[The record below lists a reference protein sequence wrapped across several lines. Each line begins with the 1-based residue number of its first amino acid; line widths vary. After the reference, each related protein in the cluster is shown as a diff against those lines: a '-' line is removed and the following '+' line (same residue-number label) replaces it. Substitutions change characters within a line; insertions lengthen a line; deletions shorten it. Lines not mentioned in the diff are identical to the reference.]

1 MQCLRLVDDRHRNIG
16 IAPFPQNLVV
26 KDELELV
33 FNHAYRNSE
42 LHRTA
47 SLALR
52 HPAGVFLENRK
63 HFLIVRDRL
72 AFEKTPLDLVHLPT
86 SMGNQRLDRDRLR
99 HTCLLQLLATLLGS
113 TDQVPATFE
122 IGFDSV
128 GLALRASRRADLV
141 ETLLHPL
148 REMSPLAPACDV
160 VLLRRTAQLP
170 QQAPHRVPQQVDIGR
185 VVHVGLDHK
194 RITAPAQRLAR
205 LFSCDRMAALH
216 YQPPNL

>member
-1 MQCLRLVDDRHRNIG
+1 MQCLRLVDGRHRNIG

-33 FNHAYRNSE
+33 FNHAYGNSE

-52 HPAGVFLENRK
+52 DPAGVFLENRE

-86 SMGNQRLDRDRLR
+86 SMGNQSLNGGGLR
-99 HTCLLQLLATLLGS
+99 NTCVLQLLATVLGS
-113 TDQVPATFE
+113 TDQVTATFE

-128 GLALRASRRADLV
+128 LY
-141 ETLLHPL
+141 
-148 REMSPLAPACDV
+148 PA
-160 VLLRRTAQLP
+160 
-170 QQAPHRVPQQVDIGR
+170 
-185 VVHVGLDHK
+185 
-194 RITAPAQRLAR
+194 
-205 LFSCDRMAALH
+205 
-216 YQPPNL
+216 